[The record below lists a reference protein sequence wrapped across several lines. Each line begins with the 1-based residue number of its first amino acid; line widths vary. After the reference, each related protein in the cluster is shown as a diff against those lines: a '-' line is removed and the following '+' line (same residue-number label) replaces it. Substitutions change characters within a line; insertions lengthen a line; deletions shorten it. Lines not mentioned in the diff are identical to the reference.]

1 MSKTNR
7 PVTEIIEQRFSCRDY
22 NPDPISSEKQ
32 EQLTAFIND
41 LAPGP
46 FGNLPRF
53 DLLAATET
61 DSKAL
66 RGLGTYGFIK
76 NPSAFIPGA
85 MKSSAYDLE
94 DIGYLMEVIVLYAT
108 SLDLGTCWLGGT
120 FTKSRFAKKINL
132 TANET
137 IPAVLALGEFAAP
150 NQKRKG
156 TASRTAGSF
165 RRIPWDELFFNMEV
179 DVPLSLE
186 DAGDHAK
193 MLEMVRIGP
202 SASNKQPWRI
212 VKHNNFWRFFMRR
225 TPGYR
230 RDFIKSVLDLCDLQ
244 RMDMGIA
251 MSHFELTAKELGL
264 KGKWGVEVDLDKLP
278 DEMTEY
284 IVSWETKGR

>member
-1 MSKTNR
+1 MFKTNR

-22 NPDPISSEKQ
+22 NPGPIATEKQ
-32 EQLTAFIND
+32 EQLIAFIND

-85 MKSSAYDLE
+85 MKSSAYDHE
-94 DIGYLMEVIVLYAT
+94 DMGYLMEVIVLFAT

-132 TANET
+132 TAGET

-156 TASRTAGSF
+156 TASRTAGSHK
-165 RRIPWDELFFNMEV
+165 RIPWDELFFNLEV
-179 DVPLSLE
+179 DVPLSQE

-193 MLEMVRIGP
+193 LLEMARIGP
-202 SASNKQPWRI
+202 SASNKQPCRV

-251 MSHFELTAKELGL
+251 MSHFELTAKDLGL
-264 KGKWGVEVDLDKLP
+264 KGKWIVEEDLNKQP

-284 IVSWETKGR
+284 IVSWESQGS